1 MAPVDCRGLALPLQF
16 GGSQIAGG
24 VMIKA
29 AAVVSAL
36 ALLLTGC
43 GLLSRFPAATT
54 LEERLAVFP
63 AESVPLE
70 HPVTIHW
77 DDHQIPFI
85 DAKTDADLAFTLGMV
100 HAHLRLGQMETI
112 RRAAQGRLAE
122 MVGPVATDIDHA
134 LRIVN
139 FGRAAAAI
147 EAALPDDTR
156 QWIERFVDGA
166 NFYQQRSASRP
177 LDYQLLAIEPEPW
190 TVADVLTVGRL
201 IGSDVNWLVW
211 FSNLKFRDQ
220 PDWPERWA
228 RLLRNGTSSVPSF
241 GATREVAILN
251 QLLAGLSRSGS
262 NSLAISGEHSA
273 TGGAIIASDPHLGI
287 MIPNTWL
294 IAGYRS
300 PSYHAV
306 GLMAPGLPFIVVG
319 RNLDIAWGGTNMRAA
334 SSDLFAQSDVGP
346 ESFATR
352 QERIKVRWWFDRDVT
367 VRETAVGPVLSDASV
382 IEQRDGEVFAL
393 RWVGHEVTDEIT
405 AFLKANRA
413 RGWEDFRDAF
423 ATYGVPAQNMIY
435 ADTRGRIGQL
445 MAVKLPIRDGRLPDD
460 IVLDPERDEWRGFLD
475 TADLP
480 FNLDPADGVIA
491 SANNRPVEALEVPIG
506 YFFSSS
512 DRVRRLTELVRA
524 RERLGI
530 DDIANIQRDV
540 YAASSVD
547 LKERLVAAATTA
559 KLGRTEGE
567 RRLIEALAA
576 WDGYYSRES
585 TGALAFEILVRH
597 FIDAFYS
604 PRMTEADI
612 AALAGS
618 GRVFEF
624 VAEDLDGAD
633 GEISDALAA
642 ALRQAAPKFAD
653 FADWGE
659 MHRLDLGH
667 PLANIPVVGSRF
679 RFADLAAAGSR
690 ETVMK
695 TAHSTTD
702 GRHGTRYGSN
712 SRHISDLSD
721 PDENYFVLLGG
732 QDGWFG
738 SSTLMDQVP
747 LWREGRYVRV
757 PLRIEAVR
765 EAFPHRM
772 VLQPGPPA

>member
-1 MAPVDCRGLALPLQF
+1 
-16 GGSQIAGG
+16 
-24 VMIKA
+24 MIKA
-29 AAVVSAL
+29 AIVVSAL
-36 ALLLTGC
+36 ALMVTGC
-43 GLLSRFPAATT
+43 GLLSPFPAATT
-54 LEERLAVFP
+54 LEERLAAFP
-63 AESVPLE
+63 RETVPLE

-77 DDHQIPFI
+77 DEHQIPFI
-85 DAKTDADLAFTLGMV
+85 EAETDADLALTLGMI

-112 RRAAQGRLAE
+112 RRASQGRLAE
-122 MVGPVATDIDHA
+122 MAGPIAADIDHA

-147 EAALPDDTR
+147 EAALPHETR
-156 QWIERFVDGA
+156 RWIERFVEGV
-166 NFYQQRSASRP
+166 NFYQQQSGSRP
-177 LDYQLLAIEPEPW
+177 LDYRLLGIEPEPW

-201 IGSDVNWLVW
+201 VGTDVNWLVW
-211 FSNLKFRDQ
+211 LSNLKFRDQ

-241 GATREVAILN
+241 DAPREVAILN
-251 QLLAGLSRSGS
+251 HLLAGLSRSGS
-262 NSLAISGEHSA
+262 NSIAISGERSA

-287 MIPNTWL
+287 LIPNTWL

-306 GLMAPGLPFIVVG
+306 GLMAPGLPFIAVG
-319 RNLDIAWGGTNMRAA
+319 RNPDVAWGGTNMRAA
-334 SSDLFAQSDVGP
+334 SSDLFAQSGLGP
-346 ESFATR
+346 EAFATR
-352 QERIKVRWWFDRDVT
+352 QEHIKVRWWFDRDVA
-367 VRETAVGPVLSDASV
+367 VRESALGPILSDASV
-382 IEQRDGEVFAL
+382 IDQRDGEVFAL
-393 RWVGHEVTDEIT
+393 RWVGHEVSDEIT

-413 RGWEDFRDAF
+413 RNWEEFRSAF

-435 ADTRGRIGQL
+435 ADSRGHIGQL
-445 MAVKLPIRDGRLPDD
+445 MAVKLPIRDGGLPED
-460 IVLDPERDEWRGFLD
+460 IVLDPERDEWRGYLD
-475 TADLP
+475 VADLP
-480 FNLDPADGVIA
+480 FNLDPAGGVIA
-491 SANNRPVEALEVPIG
+491 SANNRPVAALEVPVG

-512 DRVRRLTELVRA
+512 DRVRRLRELVSA
-524 RERLGI
+524 RPKLGI
-530 DDIANIQRDV
+530 DDIASIQRDV
-540 YAASSVD
+540 YAASAFD
-547 LKERLVAAATTA
+547 LKERLVAVAASA
-559 KLGRTEGE
+559 ELGQTDGE
-567 RRLIEALAA
+567 KRLIEALAQ
-576 WDGYYSRES
+576 WDGHYDTES
-585 TGALAFEILVRH
+585 VGALAFEVLVRH

-604 PRMTEADI
+604 PRLSEADI
-612 AALAGS
+612 AALTGS

-624 VAEDLDGAD
+624 VAEDLEGPDGDIA
-633 GEISDALAA
+633 GALTI
-642 ALRQAAPKFAD
+642 ALGQAAPKFTD

-667 PLANIPVVGSRF
+667 PLANIPLIGSRF

-772 VLQPGPPA
+772 VLQPEPPA

>member
-1 MAPVDCRGLALPLQF
+1 
-16 GGSQIAGG
+16 
-24 VMIKA
+24 MIKA
-29 AAVVSAL
+29 AIFVSAL
-36 ALLLTGC
+36 ALMVTGC
-43 GLLSRFPAATT
+43 GLLSPFPPATT
-54 LEERLAVFP
+54 LEERLAAFP
-63 AESVPLE
+63 RDALPLD

-85 DAKTDADLAFTLGMV
+85 EAQTDADLAFALGLV
-100 HAHLRLGQMETI
+100 HAHLRMGQMETI

-122 MVGPVATDIDHA
+122 MVGPVAVDIDHA

-139 FGRAAAAI
+139 FGRAAPAI

-156 QWIERFVDGA
+156 QWLERFVEGV

-177 LDYQLLAIEPEPW
+177 LDYRLLGIEPEPW

-201 IGSDVNWLVW
+201 VGTDVNWLVW
-211 FSNLKFRDQ
+211 LSNLKFRNQ

-228 RLLRNGTSSVPSF
+228 RLVRNGTSSVPSF
-241 GATREVAILN
+241 EAPRDVAILS

-262 NSLAISGEHSA
+262 NSVAISGERSA

-306 GLMAPGLPFIVVG
+306 GLMAPGLPFIAVG
-319 RNLDIAWGGTNMRAA
+319 RNPDVAWGGTNMRAA
-334 SSDLFAQSDVGP
+334 SSDLFAQTGLDS
-346 ESFATR
+346 EAFATR
-352 QERIKVRWWFDRDVT
+352 PERIKVRWWFDREVT
-367 VRETAVGPVLSDASV
+367 VRETGLGPILSDAPV
-382 IEQRDGEVFAL
+382 IDGREGEVFAL
-393 RWVGHEVTDEIT
+393 RWVGHKVTDEIT

-413 RGWEDFRDAF
+413 RNWEDFRDAF
-423 ATYGVPAQNMIY
+423 ASYGVPAQDMIY
-435 ADTRGRIGQL
+435 ADARGHIGQL
-445 MAVKLPIRDGRLPDD
+445 MAVKLPIRDAHLPQDL
-460 IVLDPERDEWRGFLD
+460 VLDPARDEWHGYLG
-475 TADLP
+475 APDLP
-480 FNLDPADGVIA
+480 VSFDPAEGMIA
-491 SANNRPVEALEVPIG
+491 SANNRPVAALEVPVG

-512 DRVRRLTELVRA
+512 DRVRRLKELVQA
-524 RERLGI
+524 HEKLGI
-530 DDIANIQRDV
+530 DDLAGIQRDV
-540 YAASSVD
+540 YAASAVD
-547 LKERLVAAATTA
+547 LQRRLVAAAESA
-559 KLGRTEGE
+559 GLGQNDGE

-576 WDGYYSRES
+576 WDGHYSSES
-585 TGALAFEILVRH
+585 KGALAFEVLVRH

-604 PRMTEADI
+604 PRLTEEGI
-612 AALAGS
+612 AAIAGS

-624 VAEDLDGAD
+624 VAEDLDGSD
-633 GEISDALAA
+633 GDVTEALSV
-642 ALRQAAPKFAD
+642 ALHEAAPKFAD

-667 PLANIPVVGSRF
+667 PLANIPVIGSRF
-679 RFADLAAAGSR
+679 RFADFAAAGSR
-690 ETVMK
+690 ETLMK

-738 SSTLMDQVP
+738 SSTVMDQVP
-747 LWREGRYVRV
+747 LWREGRYIRV
-757 PLRIEAVR
+757 PLGLEAVR
-765 EAFPHRM
+765 EAFSHRI
-772 VLQPGPPA
+772 VLQPELPG

>member
-1 MAPVDCRGLALPLQF
+1 MT
-16 GGSQIAGG
+16 
-24 VMIKA
+24 KA
-29 AAVVSAL
+29 AIIVSAV
-36 ALLLTGC
+36 ALGVTGC
-43 GLLSRFPAATT
+43 GLLSPFPPATT
-54 LEERLAVFP
+54 VEERLAVFP
-63 AESVPLE
+63 VESVPIE
-70 HPVTIHW
+70 RPVTIRW

-85 DAKTDADLAFTLGMV
+85 EAETDADLAFALGMV

-122 MVGPVATDIDHA
+122 LVGPVATDIDHA

-147 EAALPDDTR
+147 EAALPDETR
-156 QWIERFVDGA
+156 LWIERFVEGI
-166 NFYQQRSASRP
+166 NFYQRRAASRP
-177 LDYQLLAIEPEPW
+177 LDYRLLAIEPEPW
-190 TVADVLTVGRL
+190 TVADVLTIGRL
-201 IGSDVNWLVW
+201 VGTDVNWLVW
-211 FSNLKFRDQ
+211 LSNLKFRDQ
-220 PDWPERWA
+220 ADWPERWA

-241 GATREVAILN
+241 EAPRDVAILN

-262 NSLAISGEHSA
+262 NSIAISGERSA
-273 TGGAIIASDPHLGI
+273 SGGAIIASDPHLGI

-306 GLMAPGLPFIVVG
+306 GLMAPGLPFIAVG
-319 RNLDIAWGGTNMRAA
+319 RNPDIAWGGTNMRAS
-334 SSDLFAQSDVGP
+334 SSDLFAQSGLGP
-346 ESFATR
+346 EGFATR
-352 QERIKVRWWFDRDVT
+352 REHIKVRWWFDREVT
-367 VRETAVGPVLSDASV
+367 VRESALGPILSDAAL
-382 IEQRDGEVFAL
+382 IEAREGEVFAL

-413 RGWEDFRDAF
+413 RDWQGFRDAF

-435 ADTRGRIGQL
+435 ADSRGHIGQL
-445 MAVKLPIRDGRLPDD
+445 MAVKLPIRDNGFPAD
-460 IVLDPERDEWRGFLD
+460 IVLDPALNEWRGYLG

-480 FNLDPADGVIA
+480 FSLDPAEGVIA
-491 SANNRPVEALEVPIG
+491 SANNRPVAALDVPVG

-512 DRVRRLTELVRA
+512 DRVRRLKELVLA
-524 RERLGI
+524 HDKLGI
-530 DDIANIQRDV
+530 EDIAGIQRDV
-540 YAASSVD
+540 YAASAVT
-547 LKERLVAAATTA
+547 LNARLVGASQRAGLGQTA
-559 KLGRTEGE
+559 GE
-567 RRLIEALAA
+567 QRLIEALAA
-576 WDGYYSRES
+576 WDGHYSSDSR
-585 TGALAFEILVRH
+585 GALAFEILVRH

-604 PRMTEADI
+604 PRLNEDEI
-612 AALAGS
+612 AAIAGS

-624 VAEDLDGAD
+624 VAEDIDERD
-633 GEISDALAA
+633 GEVTGALAV
-642 ALRQAAPKFAD
+642 ALGLAAPKFAD
-653 FADWGE
+653 FAGWGE

-667 PLANIPVVGSRF
+667 PLANIPVIGGWF

-702 GRHGTRYGSN
+702 ARHGTRYGSN

-765 EAFPHRM
+765 EAFSHRM
-772 VLQPGPPA
+772 VLQPEPPA